1 MSREGVS
8 TWVSELEGTTQI
20 TMHNLEHYI
29 IHVIGVLRGG
39 GQGGLIDLINID
51 KYYKICTFL

>member
-39 GQGGLIDLINID
+39 GGARGPYLSD
-51 KYYKICTFL
+51 KHR